1 MAQPIELYL
10 VRHAHRR
17 RARATLARRREAS
30 ADRERASD
38 GSGRSSA
45 GLVTIGV
52 EVDVVLTSPLLRAGQ
67 TADLL
72 AEGLDPRPVIKQ
84 VDALAPGGTVE
95 TLVAALGRAKRAR
108 IACVGHE
115 PDLGQLAAHL
125 VGASQPFEF
134 KKGGVCRIDLERASG
149 PGRLVW
155 LATPSL
161 LRARA

>member
-1 MAQPIELYL
+1 MARPIELYL
-10 VRHAHRR
+10 VRHAIAAERGPR
-17 RARATLARRREAS
+17 WPDDGKRPLTVKGIGRFREVVRGLAA
-30 ADRERASD
+30 
-38 GSGRSSA
+38 
-45 GLVTIGV
+45 IGV
-52 EVDVVLTSPLLRAGQ
+52 GLDVVLSSPLVRAIQ

-72 AEGLDPRPVIKQ
+72 AEGLDPRPPVEQ
-84 VDALAPGGTVE
+84 VEGLAPGATVE
-95 TLVAALGRAKRAR
+95 AFVAALARAKRAR